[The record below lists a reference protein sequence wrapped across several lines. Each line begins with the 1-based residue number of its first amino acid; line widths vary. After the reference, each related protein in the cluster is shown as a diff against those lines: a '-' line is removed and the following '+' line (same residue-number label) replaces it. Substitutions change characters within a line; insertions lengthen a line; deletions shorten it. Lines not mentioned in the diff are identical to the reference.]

1 MSTEIKFL
9 VPRQGLKIP
18 VPGKRRY
25 LAESG
30 ERVRVD
36 TYWRRRIEAQ
46 DVTVRPEPQA
56 AEVVDKKSTKPSPK
70 ES

>member
-30 ERVRVD
+30 ERMRID

-46 DVTVRPEPQA
+46 DVSERAEPA
-56 AEVVDKKSTKPSPK
+56 PVEADKKTTKPSPK